1 MRQARHAPTTSPSP
15 RPGQPVA
22 ARSSRAGVGAGVG
35 MAQAWGASRATGVSS
50 ANVICFVAM
59 SQERLQE
66 AMRQFRLRQARA
78 SNRQEAIQ
86 TYCCDELERRGLLGA
101 RIEVILPGAYRDKT
115 WDVGRLSASGEVTL
129 GISCKS
135 IISNHGGTVPN
146 RIDDMLGEAVNLH
159 RRWPSAVLG
168 YLFMMAHID
177 ESKDQI
183 KRREARIQAGAFKS
197 IVEDLA
203 RKSGD
208 AWFQRLGDSVSRAS
222 GRTSAED
229 FPEKFE
235 ATSCSLLDFDLGEPY
250 PVQYHPATPSP
261 DAFFDQLVA
270 IHRERFG

>member
-1 MRQARHAPTTSPSP
+1 
-15 RPGQPVA
+15 
-22 ARSSRAGVGAGVG
+22 
-35 MAQAWGASRATGVSS
+35 
-50 ANVICFVAM
+50 
-59 SQERLQE
+59 
-66 AMRQFRLRQARA
+66 MRQFRLRHPRA
-78 SNRQEAIQ
+78 SNRQEPIQ
-86 TYCCDELERRGLLGA
+86 TYCCEELQTRGLLGA
-101 RIEVILPGAYRDKT
+101 RIEVTLPGAYRDKV
-115 WDVGRLSASGEVTL
+115 WDVGRLSDSGQVTL

-168 YLFMMAHID
+168 YLFMMARID
-177 ESKDQI
+177 ESVKQRT
-183 KRREARIQAGAFKS
+183 RRESHIQGGAFKDTLL
-197 IVEDLA
+197 DLA
-203 RKSGD
+203 RQNGD
-208 AWFQRLGDSVSRAS
+208 YWFGRLGDSVSRAS

-250 PVQYHPATPSP
+250 PVRYHPATPSP